1 MHLSQ
6 YALLPKLH
14 LYLPLEGDAVFMD
27 NYPMYVRLKFHHVHP
42 SICTLPFTIPVR
54 TSIYGMGKYNRPLGL
69 SQLAC
74 NIIDYRSIYLT
85 YIIYGNINRYE
96 NRSVAVMV

>member
-27 NYPMYVRLKFHHVHP
+27 NYPMYVSLKFLQVHP
-42 SICTLPFTIPVR
+42 SYLYLPFTIPVR
-54 TSIYGMGKYNRPLGL
+54 TSIYGMGNYNRPLAL
-69 SQLAC
+69 SRLAC

-85 YIIYGNINRYE
+85 YIIFGNINRYE
-96 NRSVAVMV
+96 ARSVAVIV